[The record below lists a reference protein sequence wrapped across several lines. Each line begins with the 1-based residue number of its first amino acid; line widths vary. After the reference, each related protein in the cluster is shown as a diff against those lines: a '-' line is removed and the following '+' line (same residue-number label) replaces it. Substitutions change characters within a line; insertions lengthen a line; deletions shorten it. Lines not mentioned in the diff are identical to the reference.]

1 MLVLKKFDR
10 HETYA
15 PGCPCTQTWSGALS
29 ARAPGQRGRSGHFP
43 LCSSLLSPS
52 ERQSEA
58 QASTALAL
66 TSMSSSNS
74 VLGRINVQT
83 LYFELCF
90 LLFSAKNNRTGT
102 MSNCQND
109 KLLENQTWSP
119 SQALHSY
126 RDWTIFH
133 NSGNQ
138 TAEVYIC

>member
-1 MLVLKKFDR
+1 MLVLKKCDR

-90 LLFSAKNNRTGT
+90 LLFSAKKQQNRH
-102 MSNCQND
+102 NV
-109 KLLENQTWSP
+109 KLSKRQTVREPDMVSIP
-119 SQALHSY
+119 GPAQLQ
-126 RDWTIFH
+126 RLD
-133 NSGNQ
+133 
-138 TAEVYIC
+138 YIP